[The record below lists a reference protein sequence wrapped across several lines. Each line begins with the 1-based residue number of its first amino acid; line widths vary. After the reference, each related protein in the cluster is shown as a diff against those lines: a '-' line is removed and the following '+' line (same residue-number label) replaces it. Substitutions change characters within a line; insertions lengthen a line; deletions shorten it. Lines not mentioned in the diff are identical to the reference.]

1 MEYALG
7 KIYAKF
13 YICQILNSMS
23 YFDMKTKQL
32 ELQQLIEDNV
42 DENDQDN
49 SQEISEK
56 VYGANNGNKNYLIKE
71 DYEMK
76 IENEKKSFS
85 EIKNKGLKSRNSTT
99 QRVDFRE
106 NLNAYDNPIFRRYFV
121 FKNVVYSKV
130 EIQGVVIEKRAL
142 GYEEKNNYRF
152 LIYIDD
158 STGVIQAIAWKNK
171 NDAIFSKIEKDLV
184 SKIYHIIL
192 LTTIIID
199 FKI

>member
-42 DENDQDN
+42 DENDPDN
-49 SQEISEK
+49 SQVLSQNT
-56 VYGANNGNKNYLIKE
+56 YGSNNGNKNNKSYLIKD

-76 IENEKKSFS
+76 NENEKNSFS
-85 EIKNKGLKSRNSTT
+85 EVNNTGIKSKNSFSHKK
-99 QRVDFRE
+99 DNRE
-106 NLNAYDNPIFRRYFV
+106 NLNTYDNPVYRRYFV

-130 EIQGVVIEKRAL
+130 EIQGIVIEKRAL

-184 SKIYHIIL
+184 SNSNIYLKFNI
-192 LTTIIID
+192 
-199 FKI
+199 

>member
-171 NDAIFSKIEKDLV
+171 NDAIFSKLK
-184 SKIYHIIL
+184 K
-192 LTTIIID
+192 T
-199 FKI
+199 